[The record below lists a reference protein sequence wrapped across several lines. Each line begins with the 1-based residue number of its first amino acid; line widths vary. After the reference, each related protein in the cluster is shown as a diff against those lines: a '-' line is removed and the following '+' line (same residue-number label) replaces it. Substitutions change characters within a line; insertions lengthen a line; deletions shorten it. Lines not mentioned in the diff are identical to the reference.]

1 MVEQLK
7 AQNAAGAGLAAGQSD
22 NVGGGMDAE
31 SARMI
36 AELQEKLAAK
46 QTDLSREMEGDGGG
60 DERADQ
66 QRKVVYSILLTSR
79 DTRFISC
86 RGDTAII
93 CNRRTYVH

>member
-7 AQNAAGAGLAAGQSD
+7 AQNAAGAGLGIGQSD
-22 NVGGGMDAE
+22 KVGGGGMDAE

-46 QTDLSREMEGDGGG
+46 QTDLSREMEGEGGG

-66 QRKVVYSILLTSR
+66 QRKVGRLLYRVVVTDR
-79 DTRFISC
+79 P
-86 RGDTAII
+86 
-93 CNRRTYVH
+93 

>member
-1 MVEQLK
+1 
-7 AQNAAGAGLAAGQSD
+7 
-22 NVGGGMDAE
+22 MDAE

-66 QRKVVYSILLTSR
+66 QRKVNNLWYW
-79 DTRFISC
+79 
-86 RGDTAII
+86 
-93 CNRRTYVH
+93 